1 MAESKRILLAED
13 NSDDLEL
20 TLAALEEHGLASQ
33 VAVVRDGSEA
43 LDYLFRRGEFTGRST
58 ENPAVLVLDVKMPRV
73 GGLEVLRAVKNDE
86 GLRMLPVVMLTSSR
100 EEGDVAK
107 SYELGANAYVVKPVE
122 FSRFSESMKHLGCF
136 WAITNEPPPGCAPVQ
151 P

>member
-1 MAESKRILLAED
+1 MADIKRILLAED

-20 TLAALEEHGLASQ
+20 TLAALEDNGLASQ

-43 LDYLFRRGEFTGRST
+43 LDYLFRRGEFVGRSA

-73 GGLEVLRAVKNDE
+73 SGLEVLRAVKNDE
-86 GLRMLPVVMLTSSR
+86 QLKTLPVVMLTSSR
-100 EEGDVAK
+100 EEGDVAR
-107 SYELGANAYVVKPVE
+107 SYQLGANAYVVKPVE

-136 WAITNEPPPGCAPVQ
+136 WAITNEPPPGCTP
-151 P
+151 PGT